1 MDRKSQIEDAIQD
14 ALIKAADTPMD
25 EKQQAEFE
33 KQMKML
39 RRLNAE
45 A

>member
-1 MDRKSQIEDAIQD
+1 MDRKSQVEEAIQD

-25 EKQQAEFE
+25 EKQQADFE

>member
-25 EKQQAEFE
+25 EKQQADFE
-33 KQMKML
+33 KKMKML

-45 A
+45 D

>member
-25 EKQQAEFE
+25 EKQQADFE
-33 KQMKML
+33 KKMKML

>member
-1 MDRKSQIEDAIQD
+1 MDRKSQVEDAIQD
-14 ALIKAADTPMD
+14 ALIKAADMPMD
-25 EKQQAEFE
+25 EKQQADFE
-33 KQMKML
+33 KKMKML

>member
-1 MDRKSQIEDAIQD
+1 MDRKSQVEVAIQD

>member
-1 MDRKSQIEDAIQD
+1 MDRKAQIEEAIQD
-14 ALIKAADTPMD
+14 AIIKAADTPMD
-25 EKQQAEFE
+25 EKQQADFE
-33 KQMKML
+33 KKMKML

>member
-1 MDRKSQIEDAIQD
+1 MDRKSQVEDAIQD

-25 EKQQAEFE
+25 EKQQADFE
-33 KQMKML
+33 KKMKML

-45 A
+45 D